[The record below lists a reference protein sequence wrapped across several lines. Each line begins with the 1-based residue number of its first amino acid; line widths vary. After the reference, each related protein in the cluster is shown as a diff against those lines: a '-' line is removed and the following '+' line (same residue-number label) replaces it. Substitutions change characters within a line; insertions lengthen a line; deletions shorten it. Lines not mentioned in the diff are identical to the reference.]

1 MDIDINFKTSN
12 VSQQDQEKLRKELEQ
27 VHKIFPYDN
36 HICCCVHEKGKKLE
50 AIVRIFCHSDQFGVY
65 AMAKDSSQLLQRLRE
80 SIMKERSTWTTHRFE
95 HDKEKGNYQKNWL
108 SDKNRDKAKKI
119 CTKESC
125 PKEKCGGI
133 WPEI

>member
-65 AMAKDSSQLLQRLRE
+65 AMAKDSSQLLQHTFIVIAVVFGIVGKNNRLR
-80 SIMKERSTWTTHRFE
+80 SRI
-95 HDKEKGNYQKNWL
+95 DPG
-108 SDKNRDKAKKI
+108 
-119 CTKESC
+119 
-125 PKEKCGGI
+125 
-133 WPEI
+133 